1 MLEDLKKVESDTDRT
16 NTRKEGR
23 GKVVWVSGVC
33 HSWEVGEGG
42 KNYELFLQTEGNIF
56 TG

>member
-56 TG
+56 RG